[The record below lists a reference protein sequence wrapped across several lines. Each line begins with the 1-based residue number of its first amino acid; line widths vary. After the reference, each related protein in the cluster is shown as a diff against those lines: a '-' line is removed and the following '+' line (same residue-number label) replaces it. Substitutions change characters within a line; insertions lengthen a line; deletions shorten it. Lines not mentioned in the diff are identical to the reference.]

1 MRVLHLGKYYA
12 PYAGGIENFL
22 VDLVKATSALG
33 VSNAVLVHQSVGVE
47 SGFDGS
53 LVDDYAELL
62 FRSRSFGQLAYAPVS
77 PGFPLALARMIRR
90 FKPLLL
96 HLHLP
101 NTSAFWALFNP
112 AARRIPWI
120 VHWHSDVVG
129 PGLDKHL
136 ARLYPFYRPFE
147 QAVLKRACKIITTSP
162 NYLESS
168 QALAAHK
175 QRSETISLGLDPL
188 RLGSASL
195 PESEPWH
202 NPEHLRVLCVGR
214 LARYKGLAHLVD
226 AVAATDKV
234 ELVVAGQGPL
244 YSELVRQVQASDAED
259 RIRLAGS
266 VDDATRNQW
275 LSSCDLLAL
284 PSVNRA
290 EAFGLCLLEAMAC
303 GRPVLATAVPG
314 AGMSWVVEHGQTGW
328 LVEPGDVKGLSARLA
343 DLQSNRAKLKVAGQQ
358 AGERFARRFH
368 IQSVAERM
376 LAIYRQALGD
386 SV

>member
-22 VDLVKATSALG
+22 VDLVKGTSAMG
-33 VSNAVLVHQSVGVE
+33 VANAVLVHQSAGVG
-47 SGFDGS
+47 SGVDGS
-53 LVDDYAELL
+53 LADDHAELL

-77 PGFPLALARMIRR
+77 PGFPLALARMIKR
-90 FKPLLL
+90 FEPDLL

-101 NTSAFWALFNP
+101 NTSAFWALFSP
-112 AARRIPWI
+112 AARRIPWV

-136 ARLYPFYRPFE
+136 ALLYPFYRPFE
-147 QAVLKRACKIITTSP
+147 QAVLRRASKIVATSP

-168 QALAAHK
+168 PALAGHR
-175 QRSETISLGLDPL
+175 QRCETVSLGLDPARLASASPTNSGPWRNPGHL
-188 RLGSASL
+188 RL
-195 PESEPWH
+195 
-202 NPEHLRVLCVGR
+202 LCVGR

-234 ELVVAGQGPL
+234 ELVIVGQGPL
-244 YSELVRQVQASDAED
+244 QSALARKVQASGAED

-266 VDDATRNQW
+266 VEDETRNQW
-275 LSSCDLLAL
+275 LSTCDLLVL

-303 GRPVLATAVPG
+303 GKPVLATSVPG

-328 LVEPGDVKGLSARLA
+328 LVEPGDSKAMSARLA
-343 DLQSNRAKLKVAGQQ
+343 DLQVNRPKMKAAGKLAT
-358 AGERFARRFH
+358 ERFGQRFH
-368 IQSVAERM
+368 IHSVAECIVE
-376 LAIYRQALGD
+376 LYGQILGNR
-386 SV
+386 